1 MISADAN
8 ELSSFFGAHRCYTAH
23 EGGPSLV
30 PWSYPGGDSG
40 VRSNPPRSLL
50 HARVPLEFHQLGSP
64 RSGGSRI
71 DCKGGLSIPRALARA
86 KFYVLRPLLDRL
98 RMTYVLPVRPTR
110 KLASLAIIII
120 ITSRMQASGERSP
133 ALHRRPRTC
142 KPNH

>member
-1 MISADAN
+1 MAD
-8 ELSSFFGAHRCYTAH
+8 
-23 EGGPSLV
+23 
-30 PWSYPGGDSG
+30 PGLTVG
-40 VRSNPPRSLL
+40 
-50 HARVPLEFHQLGSP
+50 
-64 RSGGSRI
+64 
-71 DCKGGLSIPRALARA
+71 GGLSIPRALARS

-98 RMTYVLPVRPTR
+98 RMTFVLPVRSTR